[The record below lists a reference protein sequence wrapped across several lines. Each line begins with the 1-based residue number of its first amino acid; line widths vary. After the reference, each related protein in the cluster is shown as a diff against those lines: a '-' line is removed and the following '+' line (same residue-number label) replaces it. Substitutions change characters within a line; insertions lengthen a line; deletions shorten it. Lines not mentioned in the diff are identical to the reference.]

1 MIPLLSPTQ
10 ASPSAE
16 GAAPRP
22 PIQENQLGRVFQPI
36 EQEALSWR
44 GHTPE
49 ICVRHPI
56 PLLNGPCERREWW
69 GRVAQLDRASG
80 LLNVL
85 RQYERILK
93 QKENPVAVDI
103 GCGNSVSPIF
113 LLQKGWR
120 VICVDYAHG
129 ALDALAKQASKINQE
144 WLRTGQLT
152 LCCSAIESYEWP
164 HEVDLILASS
174 SLPYFNPR
182 SIQAIS
188 SRIHAALVSGGH
200 FVGNLFAAN
209 AFQGPFGQAIKEPMS
224 AMGAWYIRDQES
236 VCSLLSVQGYQI
248 IACKQGEGGP
258 FSVAFVAKKG

>member
-1 MIPLLSPTQ
+1 MIHFLSPHQ
-10 ASPSAE
+10 APSSVE
-16 GAAPRP
+16 GVAPRCSS
-22 PIQENQLGRVFQPI
+22 QEDRLRSVFQPI

-49 ICVRHPI
+49 ICVPHPI
-56 PLLNGPCERREWW
+56 PPLNGPCERREWW
-69 GRVAQLDRASG
+69 GRVARLDRAFG
-80 LLNVL
+80 LVNVL

-93 QKENPVAVDI
+93 QKNNPIAVDI
-103 GCGNSVSPIF
+103 GCGNSVSTIF

-129 ALDALAKQASKINQE
+129 ALDALAKQASQINQE
-144 WLRTGQLT
+144 WLRTGRLT

-174 SLPYFNPR
+174 SLPYCNPR
-182 SIQAIS
+182 SIQEIS
-188 SRIHAALVSGGH
+188 GRIHAALVSGGH

-209 AFQGPFGQAIKEPMS
+209 AFQGSFGQAIKRPMS

-236 VCSLLSVQGYQI
+236 VCSLLNVQGYRI
-248 IACKQGEGGP
+248 VACKQGEGGP